1 MTDGGRM
8 SDPVDEPVDLGFSAI
23 DGRAGSTWMSFT
35 GMAVGLIPLV
45 VLGAFILFALAGP
58 VAGALVLGV
67 GAAVVALVLS
77 RRRRPARE

>member
-1 MTDGGRM
+1 
-8 SDPVDEPVDLGFSAI
+8 
-23 DGRAGSTWMSFT
+23 MSFT

-58 VAGALVLGV
+58 VAGALVLGA